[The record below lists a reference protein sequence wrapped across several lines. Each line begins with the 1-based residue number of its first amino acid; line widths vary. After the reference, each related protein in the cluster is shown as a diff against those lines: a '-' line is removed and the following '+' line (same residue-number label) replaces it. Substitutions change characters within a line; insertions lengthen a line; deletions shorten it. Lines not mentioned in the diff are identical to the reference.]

1 MTLRQERAIDLQ
13 RRAIE
18 KVLLSK
24 HLDQTGKTEE
34 QKRIHAAVRE
44 ARRAAHAVHE
54 YSTLSSSMFKGYQG

>member
-34 QKRIHAAVRE
+34 RKRIHAAVRE
-44 ARRAAHAVHE
+44 ARREAHAVHE